1 MRNKFIGVAAS
12 CQSPAVSSIE
22 YRVTHMRKRGEKA
35 AKNIRNFGDVERKEI
50 RQYPHTHAHTRTI
63 PYQHTSDSFSV
74 IQFHCALL
82 ISHFFLDH
90 VDHHLHAHQL
100 KY

>member
-1 MRNKFIGVAAS
+1 
-12 CQSPAVSSIE
+12 
-22 YRVTHMRKRGEKA
+22 MRKRGEKA
-35 AKNIRNFGDVERKEI
+35 AKKNIRNFGDVERKEI
-50 RQYPHTHAHTRTI
+50 RQFAHTYTLTHDDPLPTHRNV
-63 PYQHTSDSFSV
+63 SFSV

-100 KY
+100 EY